1 MKRRVVSFL
10 LASCMTII
18 LLPVNALAAEETP
31 EPEAPPACTC
41 ETACTADGM
50 NAACPVCGAA
60 GASPEGCRL
69 YQAPEEEPAPD
80 EADPPEEEPAPDE
93 EGTPGEMPGDGETD
107 GQAPEEETPPP
118 ANDGL
123 EPLSDTHANH
133 GADGTAADPITEWEE
148 WDGGSGSF
156 GGGGDRYLYLTKD
169 TTGSITV

>member
-10 LASCMTII
+10 LASCMTIA

-41 ETACTADGM
+41 ETACTSDGM

-60 GASPEGCRL
+60 REGCRL

-80 EADPPEEEPAPDE
+80 EADSPEEEPVPDE

-107 GQAPEEETPPP
+107 GQTPGEETPPRP
-118 ANDGL
+118 TMGWSPCRTPTPTTARTALLRTRSQNGK
-123 EPLSDTHANH
+123 S
-133 GADGTAADPITEWEE
+133 GTAAAEALGW
-148 WDGGSGSF
+148 G
-156 GGGGDRYLYLTKD
+156 
-169 TTGSITV
+169 